1 MPEFAYGLS
10 EFEDAQRLRDRLDEL
25 GAGAP
30 VVVVGAGLTGIE
42 TAAELAEALTKETC
56 RVLGCGPE
64 AVDIVFEDV
73 KKENWATAGKLWS
86 DR

>member
-1 MPEFAYGLS
+1 MPAMTIKL
-10 EFEDAQRLRDRLDEL
+10 FEGSSVEMKR
-25 GAGAP
+25 
-30 VVVVGAGLTGIE
+30 
-42 TAAELAEALTKETC
+42 ELAEAITKETC

>member
-1 MPEFAYGLS
+1 
-10 EFEDAQRLRDRLDEL
+10 LRTSKQSGNQALDSSI
-25 GAGAP
+25 GRSP
-30 VVVVGAGLTGIE
+30 I
-42 TAAELAEALTKETC
+42 TKETC

-86 DR
+86 DEAKPAPPPAG

>member
-1 MPEFAYGLS
+1 MPAMTIKL
-10 EFEDAQRLRDRLDEL
+10 FEGRSVEMKR
-25 GAGAP
+25 
-30 VVVVGAGLTGIE
+30 
-42 TAAELAEALTKETC
+42 ELAEAITKETC

-73 KKENWATAGKLWS
+73 KKENWSTAGKLWS